1 MVRNKQV
8 ISIYEELK
16 NSEKYSDFFHL
27 LPRSFIYDKIKE
39 QTGLC
44 HKTIADIL
52 NHREKNRMM
61 FWNDSKLRIICK
73 NVDVLT
79 IYVD

>member
-1 MVRNKQV
+1 MKKLQRPSTMVRNKQV

-39 QTGLC
+39 QTGLS

-52 NHREKNRMM
+52 NHREKEE
-61 FWNDSKLRIICK
+61 
-73 NVDVLT
+73 
-79 IYVD
+79 

>member
-39 QTGLC
+39 QTADTS
-44 HKTIADIL
+44 TIRHTESHD
-52 NHREKNRMM
+52 
-61 FWNDSKLRIICK
+61 
-73 NVDVLT
+73 
-79 IYVD
+79 

>member
-1 MVRNKQV
+1 MKKLQRPSTMVRNKQV

-52 NHREKNRMM
+52 NHREKEE
-61 FWNDSKLRIICK
+61 RIYIQDMILK
-73 NVDVLT
+73 
-79 IYVD
+79 